1 MTLPDRDVVVSWV
14 GLQVVDEAGGAVG
27 SCTAIYADDATGLPE
42 WLLVQA
48 VGDAGLRFLP
58 LVDAQ
63 EDGGSIRVAFSADRI
78 SGAPRVGSQG
88 HLTEPEEAELYRH
101 YGVPFSA
108 DPSTTL
114 LPTAVTD
121 VEEAPPT
128 EPAEGLVPEE
138 SVIRATPTPAPVAAA
153 ATDAPAGP
161 VDRAQAESVADLPRQ
176 PVAERPPDATPDAP
190 APEPVAERPR
200 PAPVSEPFVPRPAG
214 PTPWPQSD
222 YSSGA
227 DSRSGSRKVAA
238 AAVGLAGAVTAAVL
252 LWWTRRRRA
261 AVALARPA
269 GVAGRA
275 LGQASGAVRGAAQA
289 VATELGN
296 AGESLTETAA
306 GAARGG
312 VRTVTEVAQ
321 GGLRTA
327 AQGARTASEGART
340 ATQGARTAA
349 QGLGTAA
356 QGLGTAT
363 QAVRKVSQGAR
374 GVTQVPVAG
383 KRAVGEAV
391 AGVQEATTESGR
403 QMRRSWRRGVTRVAA
418 ASGLATGY
426 LLGAR
431 AGERRYAQ
439 LQQAVRRITS
449 RR

>member
-63 EDGGSIRVAFSADRI
+63 EDAGCVRVAFSADRI

-108 DPSTTL
+108 DPSATL

-128 EPAEGLVPEE
+128 EPAEGLVPQE
-138 SVIRATPTPAPVAAA
+138 SVIRATPTPAPVAAGT
-153 ATDAPAGP
+153 TDAPTGP
-161 VDRAQAESVADLPRQ
+161 VDRPQVESVADPRH
-176 PVAERPPDATPDAP
+176 PVAERPLDATPDAP

-200 PAPVSEPFVPRPAG
+200 PAPVSEPFVPRPAP

-222 YSSGA
+222 YSPGA
-227 DSRSGSRKVAA
+227 DSRSRSEKVAA

-261 AVALARPA
+261 AVAPARPA

-289 VATELGN
+289 VAAELGN

-327 AQGARTASEGART
+327 AQGARTASQGART
-340 ATQGARTAA
+340 ASQGVRTAA
-349 QGLGTAA
+349 QGLGTVT

-363 QAVRKVSQGAR
+363 QGVRKVSEGAR
-374 GVTQVPVAG
+374 GVTQAPRAG

-391 AGVQEATTESGR
+391 AGVQEATAESSR
-403 QMRRSWRRGVTRVAA
+403 QMRRSWRRRVTRVAA
-418 ASGLATGY
+418 GSGLATGY

-431 AGERRYAQ
+431 AGERRYAE
-439 LQQAVRRITS
+439 LQQAVRRIRS
-449 RR
+449 KR